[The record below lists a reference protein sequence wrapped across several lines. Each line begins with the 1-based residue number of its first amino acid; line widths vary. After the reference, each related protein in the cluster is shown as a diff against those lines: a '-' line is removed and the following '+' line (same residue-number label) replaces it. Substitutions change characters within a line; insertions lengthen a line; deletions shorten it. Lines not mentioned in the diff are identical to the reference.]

1 MAVHVYLNERMIEA
15 YNFSEELVKEP
26 SGRERQKIIL
36 DFKVTSEDY
45 HDVAVLLYEMEFHV
59 RVPQQELDF
68 QAAITNYSTSVTNL
82 YLGNE
87 IADYHLELT
96 EKV

>member
-1 MAVHVYLNERMIEA
+1 MAVEVYLNDRLIEA
-15 YNFSEELVKEP
+15 FEFSEELLKDP
-26 SGRERQKIIL
+26 ERRKLIL

-59 RVPQQELDF
+59 QVPEKKLDF
-68 QAAITNYSTSVTNL
+68 QASITNYSTSVTNL